1 MAHNNNMY
9 YNDDRYNVEKANE
22 LEMLEKHSYI
32 TSFEKSNEIIVKHQT
47 NNDKTN
53 DFV

>member
-9 YNDDRYNVEKANE
+9 YNYDRYKVEKANE
-22 LEMLEKHSYI
+22 LEMLQKHSYI
-32 TSFEKSNEIIVKHQT
+32 TSFEKSNEVIVKHP
-47 NNDKTN
+47 NNSEKTN